1 MVPLKKMTKSKPPA
15 KQAEDIA
22 QKLDENTTVNEEI
35 FYKTK
40 RDLARI
46 VAVFELIGFREFV
59 DFMNSPRKLFIR
71 NFVGGIFRGFGIVVG
86 MTIVVTMAVWIL
98 TQLVDFPL
106 IGQYF
111 QRLLDLLESSAP
123 ISVR

>member
-1 MVPLKKMTKSKPPA
+1 MATTKKTKPETKKA
-15 KQAEDIA
+15 RKLAEE
-22 QKLDENTTVNEEI
+22 LDAATTVNEEI

-59 DFMNSPRKLFIR
+59 EFINSPRKLFLR
-71 NFVGGIFRGFGIVVG
+71 NFVAGMFRGFGIVVG
-86 MTIVVTMAVWIL
+86 MTIIVAMVAWTL

-111 QRLLDLLESSAP
+111 QRLLELLESSS
-123 ISVR
+123 SVSIR

>member
-1 MVPLKKMTKSKPPA
+1 MTMTKKE
-15 KQAEDIA
+15 KAETKKA
-22 QKLDENTTVNEEI
+22 RTLAEELDANTTVNEEV

-59 DFMNSPRKLFIR
+59 DFMNSPKKLFFR
-71 NFVGGIFRGFGIVVG
+71 NFIAGMFRGFGVVIG
-86 MTIVVTMAVWIL
+86 MTLVVAFVVWAL

-111 QRLLDLLESSAP
+111 QRLLDLMEASSP
-123 ISVR
+123 VSMR